1 MLNSSNFR
9 QISISAFFENHK
21 SYQDLLFEDENIDC
35 RKGLVTSGPLPVHG
49 LHADHN
55 AAQSSNDNFHKTG
68 MSHKL

>member
-9 QISISAFFENHK
+9 KISIFFKNHK

-35 RKGLVTSGPLPVHG
+35 RKGLVTSGPLPVH
-49 LHADHN
+49 ADRN